1 MYLADGFTG
10 NIAVVLGLNKIN
22 NKHILYNHFQCSP
35 FATHL
40 CELDGKDGMR
50 STAGIVHLRG
60 CCSPEAQEN
69 TT

>member
-10 NIAVVLGLNKIN
+10 KIAVVLCLNKYYYYYD
-22 NKHILYNHFQCSP
+22 KDAKFYFQCSP

-40 CELDGKDGMR
+40 CELDGEDGMR

-60 CCSPEAQEN
+60 CCNPEA
-69 TT
+69 